1 MKKRVKIQWFVYAL
15 VFALFLY
22 IGYKVPYCHDE
33 WRWGT
38 DARFQL
44 MKRGFAGYNGRYL
57 GNLLAV
63 LITRSVMAK
72 TLVIAVGVVWLFHV
86 MYKNIYF
93 KEEKKTKENLFLL
106 LSCAFLILSL
116 PATLFQQSYGWP
128 AAFVNFFPPVFLF
141 SCSVNMLRYLCFC
154 MQCGWQ
160 FIHWSGIE
168 NFRLYR

>member
-86 MYKNIYF
+86 MYKIYIS
-93 KEEKKTKENLFLL
+93 KKRKRQKK
-106 LSCAFLILSL
+106 I
-116 PATLFQQSYGWP
+116 
-128 AAFVNFFPPVFLF
+128 
-141 SCSVNMLRYLCFC
+141 CF
-154 MQCGWQ
+154 
-160 FIHWSGIE
+160 
-168 NFRLYR
+168 YY

>member
-57 GNLLAV
+57 GNLIPAELWMAGS
-63 LITRSVMAK
+63 ICKFCSTGFSV
-72 TLVIAVGVVWLFHV
+72 FD
-86 MYKNIYF
+86 
-93 KEEKKTKENLFLL
+93 LL
-106 LSCAFLILSL
+106 
-116 PATLFQQSYGWP
+116 
-128 AAFVNFFPPVFLF
+128 
-141 SCSVNMLRYLCFC
+141 
-154 MQCGWQ
+154 
-160 FIHWSGIE
+160 
-168 NFRLYR
+168 